1 MSCSDLV
8 SVKVSHLLG
17 NIYNILPVLTSC
29 FPVLLFDQIM
39 DVFDPNYK
47 SVKLTLHFIQLCPQ
61 PFQQRCHS
69 RGRETFQENVLL
81 SFLCLMAALLP
92 DAKSG

>member
-47 SVKLTLHFIQLCPQ
+47 SVK
-61 PFQQRCHS
+61 
-69 RGRETFQENVLL
+69 
-81 SFLCLMAALLP
+81 
-92 DAKSG
+92 